1 MAKRK
6 GIVKRIIMIR
16 GNDIMQTEITFRN
29 IDHSLAIEKII
40 HKKIHKLQQTANNII
55 ACHAI
60 IEKTKTNR
68 KEQISIFSLT
78 IKVDI
83 PGKTVVVSGKQNQ
96 DIYVLIRDSFK
107 GILRKLEAY
116 RDNQNLKT
124 KLYRTDFGKGR
135 ILRLYGDEEG
145 YGFIKGN
152 KGTEYYFNN
161 DSLVNIDFKQ
171 LKEGTLVHFVKTQ
184 GREGPCAMRISITK
198 KSA

>member
-1 MAKRK
+1 
-6 GIVKRIIMIR
+6 
-16 GNDIMQTEITFRN
+16 MQTEITFRN

-124 KLYRTDFGKGR
+124 KHKLGPKRTSLAPPIGSA
-135 ILRLYGDEEG
+135 GDQPRA
-145 YGFIKGN
+145 
-152 KGTEYYFNN
+152 GTKPMAEVVRKKAVMSDRKKQKF
-161 DSLVNIDFKQ
+161 DLFKMRA
-171 LKEGTLVHFVKTQ
+171 KVKRQ
-184 GREGPCAMRISITK
+184 
-198 KSA
+198 